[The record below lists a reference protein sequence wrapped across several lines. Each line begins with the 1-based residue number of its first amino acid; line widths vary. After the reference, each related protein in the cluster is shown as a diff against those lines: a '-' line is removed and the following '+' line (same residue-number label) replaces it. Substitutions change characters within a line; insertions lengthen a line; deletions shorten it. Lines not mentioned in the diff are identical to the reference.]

1 MYSINPLATLPALQ
15 KVHHQW
21 PLPLEM
27 LVQPAYSAL
36 LHDLARVTHTIPAGN
51 LWTLEKDP
59 LGHAAAV
66 AAAEI
71 AASSNATVDVQYS
84 PWGQDDSPFPKDAPP
99 TLVGPDEDKELA
111 LFAERL
117 ARAKRWIETEGNAVV
132 GAILIDQER
141 WDARGANATWT
152 AAITRKNN
160 LIYRAAKACFPRA
173 RFVAYGRGDISRAAN
188 DVGWGTNGFY
198 TLAKDEDGDV
208 FGTSLYTLPELG
220 YTREGFNRTAARA
233 QEHGQGVAPWV
244 ALGAG
249 FVRDMAF
256 WHWDYTYDFPVI
268 FSWKLGQELNQGWF
282 SADWRRR
289 TRFADWRRA
298 QEVVIYPSPFDPSC
312 APRANSSW
320 KACFQVRTQ

>member
-1 MYSINPLATLPALQ
+1 MYR
-15 KVHHQW
+15 
-21 PLPLEM
+21 
-27 LVQPAYSAL
+27 Y
-36 LHDLARVTHTIPAGN
+36 
-51 LWTLEKDP
+51 
-59 LGHAAAV
+59 
-66 AAAEI
+66 
-71 AASSNATVDVQYS
+71 
-84 PWGQDDSPFPKDAPP
+84 
-99 TLVGPDEDKELA
+99 
-111 LFAERL
+111 
-117 ARAKRWIETEGNAVV
+117 AKW
-132 GAILIDQER
+132 
-141 WDARGANATWT
+141 
-152 AAITRKNN
+152 
-160 LIYRAAKACFPRA
+160 
-173 RFVAYGRGDISRAAN
+173 
-188 DVGWGTNGFY
+188 
-198 TLAKDEDGDV
+198 
-208 FGTSLYTLPELG
+208 G

-320 KACFQVRTQ
+320 KACFQVRTQRLKPCTNTLAGLSLILCSNPCVRQHFVAYARGAAGIKDLSPV